1 MYYILG
7 YFCPFFA
14 LFTLIVIWN
23 HVAIE
28 NSKLYFCSLNETLSR
43 QIWNGGKTFW
53 CNCAKKLGSRITLYR
68 VQQPPKSREFLP
80 FPPPPP
86 PPPLCIVHTEHLQC
100 TCNSELLFRI
110 YITNSSSSLINYWGI
125 SMFWFP
131 GGNLFT
137 LNFQKCWAK
146 MYLKPGSNTTLYTPT
161 GVIS

>member
-7 YFCPFFA
+7 YFCPFFCSIHPHCHLELCSNEKKETIF
-14 LFTLIVIWN
+14 LFFKWN
-23 HVAIE
+23 FVKA
-28 NSKLYFCSLNETLSR
+28 NLKR
-43 QIWNGGKTFW
+43 GKIFR

-80 FPPPPP
+80 SPLPL

-110 YITNSSSSLINYWGI
+110 YITNSSSSLINYWGV